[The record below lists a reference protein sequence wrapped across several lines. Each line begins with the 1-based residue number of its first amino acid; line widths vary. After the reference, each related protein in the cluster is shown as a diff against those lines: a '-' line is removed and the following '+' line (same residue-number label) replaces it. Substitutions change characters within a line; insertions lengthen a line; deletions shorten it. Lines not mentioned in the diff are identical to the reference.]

1 MSLKCKHIP
10 QSTEPEPGLTQSLE
24 SETKKE
30 GKRTFSIKTARGTLL
45 PPNSASLKIA
55 YQGQM

>member
-1 MSLKCKHIP
+1 MSLKCKHSP

-24 SETKKE
+24 SETKKR
-30 GKRTFSIKTARGTLL
+30 GKEEFSIKLL
-45 PPNSASLKIA
+45 EELSCLKFSLLKIA

>member
-24 SETKKE
+24 SETKKR
-30 GKRTFSIKTARGTLL
+30 GKEDF
-45 PPNSASLKIA
+45 
-55 YQGQM
+55 